1 MADRLCA
8 NCGQEL
14 GPDLKFCGN
23 CGSPLSQTATTEATV
38 EADTPAPPPPE
49 ERRRR
54 GVGHTIV
61 GAALLVCGI
70 ICVVLIA
77 LSLLLAALGEA
88 ILSMSFGVVFLGV
101 LAAATLYGAWKN
113 LRRTP

>member
-1 MADRLCA
+1 MADRFCA

-14 GPDLKFCGN
+14 GPGLKFCGN
-23 CGSPLSQTATTEATV
+23 CGSPDSQTATTEATV
-38 EADTPAPPPPE
+38 EADTPAPE
-49 ERRRR
+49 QRRR
-54 GVGHTIV
+54 GVGHTIL

-70 ICVVLIA
+70 ICVVLMA
-77 LSLLLAALGEA
+77 LSLLLAAGGEA
-88 ILSMSFGVVFLGV
+88 ILSLSFGLVFLGV